1 MQELTTSA
9 QLVEY
14 ETLTDGSMNAVF
26 ARSELEATL
35 HADESAGVW
44 FEFGYEGE
52 EETRLLTIEL
62 ATADIEKILGGAS
75 GDDVAL
81 ALDADA
87 VAGLFDDSEVEA
99 HGLRGALAIAVTT
112 AAIVAPASLAA
123 SPQTADAASTAQR
136 ASAAATAQQ
145 ASAAATAQRSS
156 AAATA
161 QRARAAATT
170 QVSSLATR
178 AQVSSAAAKRQ
189 INRKLVVK
197 AGGVTLMRS
206 GLAR

>member
-14 ETLTDGSMNAVF
+14 GKLTDGSINAVF

-44 FEFGYEGE
+44 FEFGYEDDE
-52 EETRLLTIEL
+52 ATRLLTIEL
-62 ATADIEKILGGAS
+62 AAADIESILSGAS
-75 GDDVAL
+75 GDDVVL

-87 VAGLFDDSEVEA
+87 VAGLFDASEVEA
-99 HGLRGALAIAVTT
+99 HGLRGALAMAVTT
-112 AAIVAPASLAA
+112 AAIVAPASFAA
-123 SPQTADAASTAQR
+123 TPQTTDAAATTQR
-136 ASAAATAQQ
+136 AHAAATAQQ
-145 ASAAATAQRSS
+145 AS
-156 AAATA
+156 
-161 QRARAAATT
+161 AAATT

-178 AQVSSAAAKRQ
+178 AQVSSAAAKTQ
-189 INRKLVVK
+189 INRRLVVK
-197 AGGVTLMRS
+197 AGGVKLMRH